1 VVCHLVFYVQEINS
15 YVLEESPC
23 IYILK
28 HQLSHLIATIIGD
41 AGNDSGRALL
51 SAAYF
56 RIFDMCSNLKY
67 LEVIA
72 IDKSIGRSLL
82 NGLPSTTWSSSTL
95 VDLRIRMN
103 NFQDCLCLLDGR
115 LTQLHTLYLTLDYIY
130 DSKLIRAGLFTVIHD
145 SAKTIE
151 NSVRDIHS
159 FLIKFTH
166 LFHSSSIK
174 ESIFVL

>member
-1 VVCHLVFYVQEINS
+1 MFKKINSFVS

-23 IYILK
+23 IYIFK
-28 HQLSHLIATIIGD
+28 HQLSYLIVTIID
-41 AGNDSGRALL
+41 EIRNDSARALL

-56 RIFDMCSNLKY
+56 RIFAICNNLKY
-67 LEVIA
+67 LDLDVN
-72 IDKSIGRSLL
+72 DCSIGRSLL

-95 VDLRIRMN
+95 VDLRIKMN

-115 LTQLHTLYLTLDYIY
+115 LTQLHTLYLSLDYIY
-130 DSKLIRAGLFTVIHD
+130 NSKLIRAGLFRRIDD
-145 SAKTIE
+145 SSKIIE
-151 NSVRDIHS
+151 NSVRNIHS
-159 FLIKFTH
+159 FLITFTH